1 MSGWFLA
8 VLLAAAPV
16 DVAHRR
22 VVTDDGAALA
32 LHRFLPPGRG
42 EGRPPV
48 LLVADVGLGR
58 TVLEPFARHLAAS
71 GRAVYLA
78 ELRGQGSADAAH
90 SLRTVVHLD
99 LPAVARAI
107 ARERPG
113 PVDLVAHGWLG
124 ALALAASTKELSVGR
139 VVALNTPALAEGPTA
154 LAETFLLAG
163 GRTSAFATGP
173 EGLARFEQLF
183 GLAGRFAPRV
193 LEQAAAT
200 GVRDLS
206 DGVAAELLEWMRSG
220 DLELDDGTT
229 LRGRLA
235 RYDRPTLL
243 LLGLGDGWA
252 PPEACA
258 PLRELAK
265 GPVRL
270 RTYTRMTDDDDF
282 GHLTLLLGV
291 LAPEKIYAP
300 AARFLAEAP

>member
-1 MSGWFLA
+1 MTGWLLA
-8 VLLAAAPV
+8 AVLAAAPV
-16 DVAHRR
+16 EVAHRK
-22 VVTDDGAALA
+22 VVTEDGAALA

-42 EGRPPV
+42 AGRPPV
-48 LLVADVGLGR
+48 LVVGDVGLGR
-58 TVLEPFARHLAAS
+58 VVFEPLARHLAAT
-71 GRAVYLA
+71 GRAVYVA
-78 ELRGQGSADAAH
+78 ELRGQGSADPAH

-107 ARERPG
+107 AREHPG
-113 PVDLVAHGWLG
+113 PVDLVAHGWVG
-124 ALALAASTKELSVGR
+124 ALALAASGRELLVGR
-139 VVALNTPALAEGPTA
+139 VVALNTPALAEPPSD
-154 LAETFLLAG
+154 LVERFLRAG
-163 GRTSAFATGP
+163 GRTSLFATGP
-173 EGLARFEQLF
+173 EGRARFEQLF
-183 GLAGRFAPRV
+183 GLAGRFGPRV

-206 DGVAAELLEWMRSG
+206 DGVSAELLAWMREG

-229 LRGRLA
+229 VKGRLA
-235 RYDRPTLL
+235 GFDRPTLL

-282 GHLTLLLGV
+282 GHLTLLLGE
-291 LAPEKIYAP
+291 LAPVKVYAP
-300 AARFLAEAP
+300 VAQFLGEAP